1 MNPWKY
7 FVELLHHRLAQHRA
21 GPLHIRGCADAARP
35 LAAAVVAAGT
45 QGPLV
50 CLLPNN
56 EEADRFRNE
65 FRWHLAQAGRD
76 VSPILFPDLE
86 ISPYQ
91 GLSPHPQILEQRCLA
106 LWQLLAGDASC
117 LVTTPA
123 ALLERLPAPDTFL
136 GWLTDLRVTRQ
147 YPLEQLRELLPRLG
161 YSLEDP
167 VTEVGEYS
175 VRGGIL
181 DVFSPSHPYP
191 LRIEWFGPVVDSIRY
206 FDPDSQRSVQ
216 QLDQAGIIP
225 ITHFTFTG
233 GMLDELRSALDRMLG
248 AGDEGQ
254 SHRAEM
260 AEQLA
265 AGVLPSGGQF
275 LLPLV
280 TTYPASLL
288 DYLTATPVLLELECR
303 LRPAWETL
311 HERQQDRYEE
321 ARAQGLP
328 VLSPAAHYLPVAEMD
343 ARLAPLRR
351 VCIADFTEEESG
363 VIHVASTPTTSFLGN
378 FTGLIRHLS
387 TSREHVLFVLSSS
400 GRCQRIHELCEEYGI
415 PHRWQE
421 DFQWSQL
428 ELAERRQIV
437 ISRGPLAQGFRL
449 PELSLAVFGSDDIF
463 PRTRP
468 RRKPTAG
475 AKASSV
481 SAFISSFRD
490 LRTGDHVVHLDHG
503 IGIFRGLH
511 KLQVGGLE
519 QEFATLEYAQGD
531 KLFVPAERLDLIQKF
546 SGSEGI
552 RPPLDKLGGVTWQKT
567 RSRVKKALRDMAEE
581 LLKVAAKRQTAS
593 GFQYPPDDQ
602 WQREFESM
610 FEYEETPDQLS
621 ALAEIKHDLESER
634 PMDRLLCGDV
644 GYGKTEVAIR
654 AAFKAVAA
662 GKQVAVLAPTTVL
675 AFQHYNTF
683 RNRFSSFPVRIE
695 LLSRFRS
702 AAQNKQTIAALQA
715 GQADIVVGTH
725 RLLSRDVAFH
735 DLGLL
740 IVDEEQR
747 FGVTHKER
755 VKKLRAEVDVLTLTA
770 TPIPRTLYMSIT
782 GIRDISVIETPP
794 KDRLAIQT
802 EVVRFNP
809 DIIRD
814 AVRRELARQ
823 GQVYFVH
830 NRVDNIHEMA
840 SYLHELVPGARI
852 AVAHGQMR
860 ETELEKI
867 ITRFI
872 QQEYDILLSTTI
884 IENGIDIPLVNTIII
899 NNAHRF
905 GLAQLYQLRG
915 RVGRSNRRAFAW
927 LLVPSLDT
935 LTDTARK
942 RLAAIRDFSEL
953 GAGFRLAA
961 LDLEIR
967 GAGNILGAE
976 QHGHINAVGFET
988 YCRLMEETVR
998 EMRGESYVPPEK
1010 INLNLQIR
1018 LRIPERYVPLE
1029 AQRLHLYKKIASAG
1043 DEDELVRLR
1052 EEIRDRHGQ
1061 FPEMVDHLFEYSRLR
1076 LLARELKILSIERKQ
1091 NRFRIQFTPDSPV
1104 DTSLLIRK
1112 IQHNPSWSFTPA
1124 GMLSLELPFAS
1135 TGEMFQNVKKVL
1147 VELASHDRI

>member
-1 MNPWKY
+1 MNPWNY
-7 FVELLHHRLAQHRA
+7 LGELLHHRLTLHRA
-21 GPLHIRGCADAARP
+21 GQLHVRGCTDAARP
-35 LAAAVVAAGT
+35 LAAAVIAAEIQT
-45 QGPLV
+45 PLV

-56 EEADRFRNE
+56 EEADRFRGE
-65 FRWHLAQAGRD
+65 FVWHLAQAGRH
-76 VSPILFPDLE
+76 VSPVLFPDLE

-106 LWQLLAGDASC
+106 LWQLLAGDGHC
-117 LVTTPA
+117 LITTPS
-123 ALLERLPAPDTFL
+123 ALLERLPAPDTFV
-136 GWLTDLRVTRQ
+136 GWLTDLRVAREF
-147 YPLEQLRELLPRLG
+147 PLEQLRRLLPQLG

-181 DVFSPSHPYP
+181 DVFSPNHPYP
-191 LRIEWFGPVVDSIRY
+191 LRLEWFGPVVDSIRY
-206 FDPDSQRSVQ
+206 FDPDTQRSVR

-225 ITHFTFTG
+225 ITHYVVPDQV
-233 GMLDELRSALDRMLG
+233 LAELQVTLDREFSTG
-248 AGDEGQ
+248 ED
-254 SHRAEM
+254 SPRAAEIR
-260 AEQLA
+260 EQLA

-288 DYLTATPVLLELECR
+288 DYLTAPPVLLELECR
-303 LRPAWETL
+303 LRPSWEAV
-311 HERQQDRYEE
+311 HERQQVRYEE
-321 ARAQGLP
+321 ASDQGSPGLP
-328 VLSPAAHYLPVAEMD
+328 PAAHFFTAADQE
-343 ARLAPLRR
+343 ARLAALRH
-351 VCIADFTEEESG
+351 VCIADFTEEETDS
-363 VIHVASTPTTSFLGN
+363 IRLPTTPTTSFLGN

-415 PHRWQE
+415 RHRWQE
-421 DFQWSQL
+421 EFQWSQL
-428 ELAERRQIV
+428 ELAGQRQIV
-437 ISRGPLAQGFRL
+437 ITRGPLVQGFRL

-503 IGIFRGLH
+503 IGVFRGLN

-519 QEFATLEYAQGD
+519 QEFAALEYAQGD

-567 RSRVKKALRDMAEE
+567 RSKVKKALRDMAEE
-581 LLKVAAKRQTAS
+581 LLKVAAQRQTTA
-593 GFQYPPDDQ
+593 GFRYPPDDQ

-621 ALAEIKHDLESER
+621 ALSDIKRDLESER
-634 PMDRLLCGDV
+634 SMDRLLCGDV

-654 AAFKAVAA
+654 AVFKAVAA
-662 GKQVAVLAPTTVL
+662 GKQAAVLAPTTVL

-702 AAQNKQTIAALQA
+702 AAQNRQTIAALQT

-755 VKKLRAEVDVLTLTA
+755 IKKLRAEVDVLTLTA

-802 EVVRFNP
+802 EVVRFNS

-814 AVRRELARQ
+814 AIHREMARQ

-830 NRVDNIHEMA
+830 NRIENIHEMA
-840 SYLHELVPGARI
+840 AYLHELVPGVRI

-860 ETELEKI
+860 EAELERI

-872 QQEYDILLSTTI
+872 QQEFDILLSTTI

-927 LLVPSLDT
+927 LLVPSLDA

-998 EMRGESYVPPEK
+998 EMRGETYIPPEK
-1010 INLNLQIR
+1010 INLNLQVR
-1018 LRIPERYVPLE
+1018 LRIPESYVPLE

-1043 DEDELVRLR
+1043 DEDELARLR

-1076 LLARELKILSIERKQ
+1076 LLAMELKILSIERKK

-1104 DTSLLIRK
+1104 DTARLIEK
-1112 IQHNPSWSFTPA
+1112 IRRNESWSFTPA
-1124 GMLSLELPFAS
+1124 GMLTMDLPFTS
-1135 TGEMFQNVKKVL
+1135 TGEMFQNVKKSL
-1147 VELASHDRI
+1147 VELVSHDRI